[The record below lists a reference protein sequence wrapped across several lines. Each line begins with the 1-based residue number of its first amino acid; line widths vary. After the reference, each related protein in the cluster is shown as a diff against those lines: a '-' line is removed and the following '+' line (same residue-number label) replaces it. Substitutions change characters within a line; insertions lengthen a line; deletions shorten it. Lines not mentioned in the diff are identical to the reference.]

1 MENSIIK
8 LNPGELLPI
17 KSDMLYHDLF
27 NDHDMDSIKWI
38 ISQILKCN
46 PKSIED
52 KIIVKNTR
60 LTRISPKETGKY
72 ADLVIQY
79 DKYIFVLELN
89 NNYNGNYLRNYLYA
103 NNILLNSYIKKD
115 KSKEKS
121 KKVIEYYNS
130 YIEVILVNLN
140 WYRKRNDN
148 YVVKENDTIVNDDGK
163 VILKIVNV
171 NLDKYV
177 DKDYNEV
184 MKYEKFYKLLTIT
197 KEEEL
202 EEIVKHEP
210 LLTTYFERLKIFS
223 REEEKYMYALNPA
236 LEQRLFDMSVYQD
249 GLEDGIEQG
258 IQTGIQTGIQQ
269 GILQNQKEMVLNMY
283 NDKVS
288 ISTISRYAN
297 ISVDEVKD
305 IVNKSL

>member
-27 NDHDMDSIKWI
+27 NEHDMDIIKWI

-46 PKSIED
+46 PKSIGD

-197 KEEEL
+197 KEEAL

-258 IQTGIQTGIQQ
+258 I
-269 GILQNQKEMVLNMY
+269 LQNQKEMV
-283 NDKVS
+283 
-288 ISTISRYAN
+288 
-297 ISVDEVKD
+297 
-305 IVNKSL
+305 